1 MNEKDYIPYMRKMI
15 GSKRMISVG
24 LCCLIINENGE
35 VLLEKRSDNGQ
46 YCLPGGS
53 IDFDE
58 TVTEGVKR
66 EVFEETGIELDEV
79 SLFMVLSGKK
89 EQFVYPNGDITDYVD
104 LVFIS
109 YLKSQEKPIRLTHDN
124 ESSALAFF
132 PLEKIPEKELLRG
145 TNRILNKLRNKEMA
159 LEVD

>member
-124 ESSALAFF
+124 ESSVLAFF